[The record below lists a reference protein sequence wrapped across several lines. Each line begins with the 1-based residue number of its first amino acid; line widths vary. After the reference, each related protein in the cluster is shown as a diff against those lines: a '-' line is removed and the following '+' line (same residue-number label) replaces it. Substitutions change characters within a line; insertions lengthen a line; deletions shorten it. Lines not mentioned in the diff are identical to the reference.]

1 MKGEYEL
8 PKHDSF
14 GGASMC
20 VKKSWGWV
28 VNSFPC
34 LGSTLCQAHT
44 NHANTFRIYSTPQSR
59 LKQSYFTA
67 VKVKVLGTQSCLTL
81 QPCGL

>member
-34 LGSTLCQAHT
+34 LGVHSVPGPH
-44 NHANTFRIYSTPQSR
+44 
-59 LKQSYFTA
+59 
-67 VKVKVLGTQSCLTL
+67 
-81 QPCGL
+81 QPRQHI